1 MYALIIVIGMLSPTT
16 SLAAGVTSQIVGK
29 FEDLDQCRAAA
40 EKPQRWGRYFRFK
53 FLKGNLLVLPIR
65 GAEVILL
72 NLAVRLG

>member
-40 EKPQRWGRYFRFK
+40 EKPNVGGAISDLSFS
-53 FLKGNLLVLPIR
+53 R
-65 GAEVILL
+65 GIYWYCQYA
-72 NLAVRLG
+72 GPK

>member
-40 EKPQRWGRYFRFK
+40 EKPNVGGAISDLSFS
-53 FLKGNLLVLPIR
+53 R
-65 GAEVILL
+65 GIYWY
-72 NLAVRLG
+72 RLYAGPK